1 MCEAENGISCGMVL
15 LLLFVVLTVV
25 LIGVRERRRE
35 RSGVVVPFHH
45 CRQFNQIKRMVWV
58 VYSGCV
64 WKLWCNAGP
73 GLRLLFSISLDY
85 LKYHPISF
93 FVVSPVTIRLY
104 WMSVRCISIQTH
116 VLLTDKPF

>member
-1 MCEAENGISCGMVL
+1 M
-15 LLLFVVLTVV
+15 
-25 LIGVRERRRE
+25 RD
-35 RSGVVVPFHH
+35 GVVVAV
-45 CRQFNQIKRMVWV
+45 CRFNGCTYWGEGEKKREIWCGGPIPPLQTIQSNKRMVWV

-93 FVVSPVTIRLY
+93 LSSALPLSTCIGRPCVGLVYKRTLSR
-104 WMSVRCISIQTH
+104 MHRC
-116 VLLTDKPF
+116 K

>member
-1 MCEAENGISCGMVL
+1 M
-15 LLLFVVLTVV
+15 
-25 LIGVRERRRE
+25 RD
-35 RSGVVVPFHH
+35 GVVVAV
-45 CRQFNQIKRMVWV
+45 CRFNGCTYWGEGEKKREIWCGGPIPPLQTIQSNKRMVWV

-93 FVVSPVTIRLY
+93 FVVSPATMNLY
-104 WMSVRCISIQTH
+104 WTSVRRISIQTH
-116 VLLTDKPF
+116 VITDAPL